1 MERKPIFLLGIGVQK
16 AGTTWMHQHLAKHPD
31 TAFRRNFTKEFS
43 LVQFPYR
50 RQPSIFREPKRWWK
64 MMRCNSDLRRHKYKY
79 KKMGSDFS
87 RPILNQPRHEVMKR
101 FASSGAMHRLFLQ
114 WSKPSPEHP
123 QGLVVGDITPNYVQS
138 WDGGLQALVKQL
150 EKDFEVRAFLMWR
163 DPLERLESAMK
174 HVTRKEQ
181 RKDVKQLGVKQ
192 LGGFCR
198 YGLMEGWALHSHY
211 VRAVETADALFA
223 DAFEL
228 LYEELFGPD
237 GQTHLDAFHDWLG
250 IRRVPGNFDVRVHG
264 AGAGSK
270 ALTPEQR
277 ASARKFLQIQYDV
290 MEERLGRERL
300 ASIWNL

>member
-16 AGTTWMHQHLAKHPD
+16 AGTTWMHRHLAKHPD

-64 MMRCNSDLRRHKYKY
+64 MMRCDSDLRRHELL
-79 KKMGSDFS
+79 KMGSDFS

-114 WSKPSPEHP
+114 WSKPSPDHP
-123 QGLVVGDITPNYVQS
+123 QGLVVGDITPNYVQVNEE
-138 WDGGLQALVKQL
+138 GLKALVKQL
-150 EKDFEVRAFLMWR
+150 EKDFEVRALLMWR
-163 DPLERLESAMK
+163 DPLERLESGMK
-174 HVTRKEQ
+174 HATREEK
-181 RKDVKQLGVKQ
+181 KKGVRN
-192 LGGFCR
+192 LERFCR
-198 YGLMEGWALHSHY
+198 YGLMEGWALPSHY

-250 IRRVPGNFDVRVHG
+250 IRRMPGDFDVRVNVP
-264 AGAGSK
+264 GAGSK

>member
-16 AGTTWMHQHLAKHPD
+16 AGTTWMHRHLVKHPD

-64 MMRCNSDLRRHKYKY
+64 MMRCNSDLRRHKYK
-79 KKMGSDFS
+79 KMGSDFS

-114 WSKPSPEHP
+114 WSKPSPDHP
-123 QGLVVGDITPNYVQS
+123 RGLVVGDITPNYVLSQN
-138 WDGGLQALVKQL
+138 GGLQDLVKRL
-150 EKDFEVRAFLMWR
+150 EKDFEVRTLLMWR
-163 DPLERLESAMK
+163 DPLERLESGMK
-174 HVTRKEQ
+174 HVTRDEVKKGVRNLEQ
-181 RKDVKQLGVKQ
+181 
-192 LGGFCR
+192 FCR
-198 YGLMEGWALHSHY
+198 YGLMEGWALYSHY
-211 VRAVETADALFA
+211 VRAAEFVDSDFS
-223 DAFEL
+223 DSFEL
-228 LYEELFGPD
+228 VYEELFGPD

-250 IRRVPGNFDVRVHG
+250 IRRMPGNFDVRVHG
-264 AGAGSK
+264 AGAGST